1 MSYDFFMDLKGKL
14 QAFLAALPDG
24 LAERVEQLL
33 KDTRT
38 MDRDGNLV
46 DRCVFECA
54 CVQLLGGVG

>member
-1 MSYDFFMDLKGKL
+1 MDLKGKL